1 MKRAAWSPALLL
13 DLFVFGNLSFLA
25 LDILVAHSVNRFAAW
40 QEWIPFGMSVAG
52 PAALVVAWRFGS
64 ERGWR
69 ATCMAVGWSAVAVGA
84 AGLLYHL
91 ESQFFREAT
100 LRSLVY
106 TAPFVAPL
114 SYSGIGFLLL
124 MNRSVP
130 DRSED
135 WGRWVLFFS
144 LGGFFGNFV
153 LSLCDH
159 AQNGFYHWS
168 EWIPVVAAA
177 MGVGFLTTA
186 VLARPRAGFLKGV
199 SWLMALQILV
209 GVAGFCLHV
218 MANLSSPAAG
228 ALDKFIYGAPVF
240 APLLF
245 PNLALLALLGVWHR
259 FGFVSGQPAPNAALA
274 GQV

>member
-1 MKRAAWSPALLL
+1 MKRVAWSPALLL
-13 DLFVFGNLSFLA
+13 DLFVIGNLSFLA

-52 PAALVVAWRFGS
+52 PVALVAAWRFCG

-69 ATCMAVGWSAVAVGA
+69 ATCLAVGWSAVAVGA

-91 ESQFFREAT
+91 ESQFFRDAT

-124 MNRSVP
+124 MNRSVS
-130 DRSED
+130 DRSEE

-144 LGGFFGNFV
+144 LGGFFGNFT

-168 EWIPVVAAA
+168 EWIPVAAAA

-186 VLARPRAGFLKGV
+186 VLARPRAGFLKWV
-199 SWLMALQILV
+199 AWLMALQIAV
-209 GVAGFCLHV
+209 GIVGFGLHV
-218 MANLSSPAAG
+218 KANLASPAADH
-228 ALDKFIYGAPVF
+228 LDKFIYGAPAF

-259 FGFVSGQPAPNAALA
+259 FRFASSSSAPDALVSDRI
-274 GQV
+274 